1 MENNNQTY
9 HLSAAEVW
17 QEFSRLWEKTGG
29 NSKKTPKYLPG
40 MLRRLGLPQHK
51 QMVETLFEI
60 AEEIEKTRNSCM
72 VCCNVL
78 VRVQTHP
85 TADVVAGA
93 EELLK
98 HSAAAD
104 SEKITR
110 SRGLDE
116 TLQEHDELAGEG
128 E

>member
-17 QEFSRLWEKTGG
+17 QEFIRLWEKTGG

-72 VCCNVL
+72 VCSNVL

-85 TADVVAGA
+85 MADVVAGA
-93 EELLK
+93 EDLLK
-98 HSAAAD
+98 RAARDDLDKIAGALND
-104 SEKITR
+104 SGDIEEPK
-110 SRGLDE
+110 
-116 TLQEHDELAGEG
+116 Q
-128 E
+128 